1 MRDVVVGTAGHI
13 DHGKTL
19 LVKALTGMDADRW
32 EEEKR
37 RGITLDIGFATLTRE
52 RGTLHFV
59 DLPGHER
66 FIKNMLAG
74 ATGIDLCLL
83 VVAADESV
91 MPQTVEHAEIL
102 SLLGI
107 HRGVVALTKVD
118 LVDAETRELA
128 LLELSEFLEALGL
141 SGLEVVPVSA
151 VSGEGLEVLERA
163 LFDAAASCPEAPAGR
178 PFRLPVDRVF
188 PVKGFGTVVTGT
200 CIDGSLTLGA
210 EVEVHPAVGRSR
222 VRGLQVFGR
231 PVESI
236 RAGQRAAVNLPDL
249 DHQLLRRGHLLAEGG
264 TVRPSRL
271 LDVRF
276 HLLPSARKALR
287 TGTVGTL
294 HIHTQEV
301 EAHVHL
307 AEVETLS
314 PGGEA
319 VAQLR
324 LLEAVAA
331 WPGDRFIF
339 RLPSP
344 QRTVAGGEVLLPAT
358 RKARWRRVRERRIL
372 EALRAGRILEALLV
386 EAGPLGVSPAE
397 ARSLLGLGE
406 GQEVPLREGEPAP
419 ARWAFGTWW
428 LHPAEAEAWIRRAS
442 SYVEARHEEAP
453 LAVVPRREVAGR
465 WLKVLGEGKAL
476 ALVEALAA
484 SNRVE
489 AEGDGL
495 RPAGRKVAL
504 SPAQKSAWDGILAAL
519 AAPGSPVRS
528 GKELEEVLGP
538 EVRKV
543 LPLLV
548 AERRLVRFGGDFFLL
563 SRTLDRLREL
573 LRERRAKGLDLLGVP
588 EFKEILG
595 LTRKYAMPLLEYLD
609 DLKWTRREGEGRRI
623 LLP

>member
-37 RGITLDIGFATLTRE
+37 RGITLDIGFATLTRG

-102 SLLGI
+102 SLLGVQ
-107 HRGVVALTKVD
+107 RGVVALTKVD

-128 LLELSEFLEALGL
+128 LLELSEFLEAHGL
-141 SGLEVVPVSA
+141 SALPVIPVSA
-151 VSGEGLEVLERA
+151 VTGEGIPALEQA
-163 LFDAAASCPEAPAGR
+163 LFDAAESCPEAPAGR

-200 CIDGSLTLGA
+200 CIDGSLALGA
-210 EVEVHPAVGRSR
+210 EVEVHPGAGRSR

-231 PVESI
+231 PVEAV
-236 RAGQRAAVNLPDL
+236 RAGQRAAVNLPGL
-249 DHQLLRRGHLLAEGG
+249 AHESLHRGHLLAEPG
-264 TVRPSRL
+264 TVWPTRL
-271 LDVRF
+271 LYARF
-276 HLLPSARKALR
+276 SLLPSARKAFR

-294 HIHTQEV
+294 HVHTQEV

-307 AEVETLS
+307 AGLEALE
-314 PGGEA
+314 PGGAA
-319 VAQLR
+319 VAQIR
-324 LLEAVAA
+324 LLKEVPV

-344 QRTVAGGEVLLPAT
+344 QRTVAGGEVLLPAA
-358 RKARWRRVRERRIL
+358 RRARWRRGRE
-372 EALRAGRILEALLV
+372 GRILEALQGGRLLEALLL

-397 ARSLLGLGE
+397 VRSRLGLRE
-406 GQEVPLREGEPAP
+406 GQEIPLEAGEPSP
-419 ARWAFGTWW
+419 ARWAGEGWW
-428 LHPAEAEAWIRRAS
+428 LHPSEAAAWVERALA
-442 SYVEARHEEAP
+442 YVEARHAEAP
-453 LAVVPRREVAGR
+453 LALVPRREAAGR
-465 WLKVLGEGKAL
+465 WLRVLGEGRAL
-476 ALVEALAA
+476 ALVEALVA
-484 SNRVE
+484 SGKVE
-489 AEGDGL
+489 AEGEGL
-495 RPAGRKVAL
+495 RPAGRNVSL
-504 SPAQKSAWDGILAAL
+504 SPPQRAAWEGILAAL
-519 AAPGSPVRS
+519 ADPGSPVRT
-528 GKELEEVLGP
+528 GRELEELHGP

-548 AERRLVRFGGDFFLL
+548 SERRLVRFGGDYFLL
-563 SRTLDRLREL
+563 PRTLHRLKETL
-573 LRERRAKGLDLLGVP
+573 AERRAGGREFIGVP

-595 LTRKYAMPLLEYLD
+595 VTRKYAMPLLEYLD
-609 DLKWTRREGEGRRI
+609 DLKWTRREGEGRKI
-623 LLP
+623 LL

>member
-37 RGITLDIGFATLTRE
+37 RGITLDIGFATLSRE

-102 SLLGI
+102 SLLGVR
-107 HRGVVALTKVD
+107 RGVVALTKVD

-128 LLELSEFLEALGL
+128 LLELSEFLEAHGFSSLP
-141 SGLEVVPVSA
+141 VVPVSA
-151 VSGEGLEVLERA
+151 VTGEGLEELERA
-163 LFDAAASCPEAPAGR
+163 LFDAAAACPEAPAGR

-200 CIDGSLTLGA
+200 CIDGSLALGA
-210 EVEVHPAVGRSR
+210 EVEVHPRAGRSR

-231 PVESI
+231 PVESV
-236 RAGQRAAVNLPDL
+236 RAGQRSAVNVPDL
-249 DHQLLRRGHLLAEGG
+249 AHESLRRGHLLAEPG
-264 TVRPSRL
+264 TLWPTRL
-271 LDVRF
+271 LHVRF
-276 HLLPSARKALR
+276 RLLPSARKALR

-307 AEVETLS
+307 AGLPALE

-319 VAQLR
+319 LAQLR
-324 LLEAVAA
+324 LLEEAAA

-344 QRTVAGGEVLLPAT
+344 QRTVAGGEVLLPSA
-358 RKARWRRVRERRIL
+358 RKARWRRERERGIL
-372 EALRAGRILEALLV
+372 QALEGGRLLEALLR

-397 ARSLLGLGE
+397 VRSRLGLRQGE
-406 GQEVPLREGEPAP
+406 EVPLRPGEPGP
-419 ARWAFGTWW
+419 ARWASGAWW
-428 LHPAEAEAWIRRAS
+428 LDPSEAEAWIRRALAF
-442 SYVEARHEEAP
+442 VEARHAEAP
-453 LAVVPRREVAGR
+453 LTLVPRREAAGR
-465 WLKVLGEGKAL
+465 WLKVLGEARAL
-476 ALVEALAA
+476 ALVEALVA
-484 SNRVE
+484 SGKVE
-489 AEGDGL
+489 VEGEGL
-495 RPAGRKVAL
+495 RPAGRKVSL
-504 SPAQKSAWDGILAAL
+504 SPAQKSAWEGVLATL
-519 AAPGSPVRS
+519 ADPESPVRT
-528 GKELEEVLGP
+528 GRELEDLVGP

-548 AERRLVRFGGDFFLL
+548 SERRLVRFGGDFFLL
-563 SRTLDRLREL
+563 PRTLQRLKEAL
-573 LRERRAKGLDLLGVP
+573 AERRAGGRERMGVP

-595 LTRKYAMPLLEYLD
+595 VTRKYAMPLLEYLD
-609 DLKWTRREGEGRRI
+609 DLKWTRREGEGRKI
-623 LLP
+623 LL